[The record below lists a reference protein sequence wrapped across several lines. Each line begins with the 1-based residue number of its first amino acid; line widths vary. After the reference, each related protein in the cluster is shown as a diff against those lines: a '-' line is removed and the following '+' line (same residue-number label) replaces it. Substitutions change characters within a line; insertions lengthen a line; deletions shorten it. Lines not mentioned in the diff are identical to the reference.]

1 MTSQYDPQT
10 TSESLAGYAAIVT
23 DEYQQQRREHAET
36 PDLAAPPALLDIV
49 DAQATVAGVQ
59 ADDRALIA
67 AVRAEFARRGMAMP
81 SLAYE

>member
-23 DEYQQQRREHAET
+23 DEYQQQQREHAET
-36 PDLAAPPALLDIV
+36 PDLAAAPALLDIV

-81 SLAYE
+81 SLACE